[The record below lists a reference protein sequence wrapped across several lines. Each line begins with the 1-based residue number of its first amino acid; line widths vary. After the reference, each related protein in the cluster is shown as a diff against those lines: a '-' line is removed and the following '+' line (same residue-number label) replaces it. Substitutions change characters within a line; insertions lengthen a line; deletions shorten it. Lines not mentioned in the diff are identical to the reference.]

1 MDWDLHE
8 DAIGLDRFKPWD
20 RLKAKAREPSEDSS
34 VATPLPLAV
43 DELDLRHKKGPRP
56 GTGPAGR
63 AGAVQEVPAGGPH
76 GPAPADRT
84 LRSLVREACVSLRR
98 PVSEADKLVA
108 RLHREWLETP
118 KQLLTLGSE
127 GWARLALP
135 VGLESELQRRLG
147 LSRERLAPGDKD
159 APKSAKQTPT
169 AIKERPGSDLLLA
182 LRRHCGDAWASHL
195 LSALGL
201 QHRETVD
208 ANCLQSALRVLGVP
222 SFSTAQVASA
232 VRRAAKGAEA
242 RGPPSADAVVAAIH
256 GPLRGPRAQEVSNIF
271 FDLGGDIRG
280 TLAVQALRRRLAAR
294 ELPAVKAGHVSA
306 DEAFRE
312 FLRRWG
318 SKKDVDQESFSSA
331 HVVLSALYRG
341 DEAGFGR
348 LLRRIWRLPQAPE
361 QEVEPAK
368 PPRSQPTRQ
377 LQVPED
383 PLPKYQPS
391 SRRRVPDR
399 MAAITESIR
408 CSEGNSGM
416 VAVRGRNILFGFVL
430 VVGANALK
438 LQAHGSPGASSAG
451 KGATISLLSQPQ
463 SNRTKSP
470 ANASISSGGEAKRLQ
485 VAGEGRPER
494 AEPGKKGQHPTNG
507 TQNAAS
513 REGGSFGFDVSKMS
527 VSEFWEPYM
536 WVVAAIVA
544 VFAVSFELCHR
555 RLADVDLTATPD
567 CGAEHHEHQMLHL
580 FNGILPLVRPF
591 YFGHER
597 RTAWTYLAAISV
609 LGVIDLILGLVIMV
623 WSKEFWDTIE
633 KKNISRFFPLILD
646 LCLLAFSKII
656 LSTYGQ
662 YIGLM
667 LSIRWRRSMTQW
679 LLTQWLKD
687 KCFYAMQLDGKGDVP
702 DNPDQRIQEDVR
714 LFVEQTMS
722 LGTGFV
728 TAATHLLSRLPMLL
742 LLSPSYAFGWFYC
755 PGWLL
760 YVTLLYSG
768 VGAVVAHFVGQ
779 KLIMINFGL
788 QKYEAGFRY
797 DIVQIRDNAESI
809 ALYGSEPCEEDRLQA
824 KFAWIERVW
833 WMMMCYTKRLGFF
846 VSFYYQTS
854 SIFPYLVL
862 APNYFRGQITL
873 GTMFMLFD
881 VLWAVKA
888 GFDWFL
894 GSYSELTGYRATV
907 DRLSNFTQAMEK
919 RGNAKCKVKRLLAGD
934 NDAAVVSGLN
944 VQLPAKVDQRQLWKD
959 ANLEVKPGQF
969 VLLSAPEGTG
979 KSCFFR
985 AMAGIW
991 PHASGEVYLPAK
1003 TLFLPQKSYIPQG
1016 TLKQAVAYPS
1026 CSTEFTD
1033 AEVQAVLEAVRLT
1046 TLEGR
1051 QLHDEANWAML
1062 LSGGEQQRLAIARVL
1077 LRKPEALFLDEA
1089 TSALGAE
1096 GALEVFQLLRQ
1107 SPICAVVVTVS
1118 RELGRIAARRSFGF
1132 GASALLDRIR
1142 GALRSRGPGAVQ
1154 LLCQRFQV
1162 AEQGQR
1168 AIRAKELRQ
1177 GLSQV
1182 GVGASE
1188 EDVVELLRSMD
1199 VDGHGTVDLDD
1210 WLRVLR
1216 GPLSPARAGV
1226 VREALVEDY
1235 HDLIFRQFGSKQ
1247 TSSLMTGHEDALSH
1261 SLPTAFAMTSS
1272 EGKEGT
1278 TKGFKLVVEAKKFDD
1293 GSGSDSES
1301 SSGASAK
1308 SGSSLLSRRS
1318 QSSMYKSGL
1327 SISAKD
1333 KVGDTRSYRELLESK
1348 GYKIRGVIG
1357 RGQNSGF
1364 LVHSAIREDQEYA
1377 VKVSIETGQEG
1388 TNGDAI
1394 RKEFQFLKGLQHE
1407 RIVKAYALED
1417 ELDEGV
1423 KGVAMILELCHG
1435 STLNRWLPWHDKS
1448 TTALDVACRRQC
1460 LTQIAS
1466 AIAYLHSVGIAHR
1479 DLHSKNVVMHVS
1491 QINGRYESESVQV
1504 KVIDLGC
1511 ARAIDSE
1518 EAMEAD
1524 INVNILPV
1532 GATRPCDI
1540 FALGL
1545 LGASLVAGKEVSSW
1559 TVVPTGSP
1567 SEESARKLRLPPSG
1581 RKDTDMTPTL
1591 KEFLLVLLET
1601 DHSRRLAASE
1611 VVYRMPKESEWLEI
1625 TTKKISL

>member
-1 MDWDLHE
+1 
-8 DAIGLDRFKPWD
+8 
-20 RLKAKAREPSEDSS
+20 
-34 VATPLPLAV
+34 
-43 DELDLRHKKGPRP
+43 
-56 GTGPAGR
+56 
-63 AGAVQEVPAGGPH
+63 
-76 GPAPADRT
+76 
-84 LRSLVREACVSLRR
+84 
-98 PVSEADKLVA
+98 
-108 RLHREWLETP
+108 
-118 KQLLTLGSE
+118 
-127 GWARLALP
+127 
-135 VGLESELQRRLG
+135 
-147 LSRERLAPGDKD
+147 
-159 APKSAKQTPT
+159 
-169 AIKERPGSDLLLA
+169 
-182 LRRHCGDAWASHL
+182 
-195 LSALGL
+195 
-201 QHRETVD
+201 
-208 ANCLQSALRVLGVP
+208 
-222 SFSTAQVASA
+222 
-232 VRRAAKGAEA
+232 
-242 RGPPSADAVVAAIH
+242 
-256 GPLRGPRAQEVSNIF
+256 
-271 FDLGGDIRG
+271 
-280 TLAVQALRRRLAAR
+280 
-294 ELPAVKAGHVSA
+294 
-306 DEAFRE
+306 
-312 FLRRWG
+312 
-318 SKKDVDQESFSSA
+318 
-331 HVVLSALYRG
+331 
-341 DEAGFGR
+341 
-348 LLRRIWRLPQAPE
+348 
-361 QEVEPAK
+361 
-368 PPRSQPTRQ
+368 
-377 LQVPED
+377 
-383 PLPKYQPS
+383 
-391 SRRRVPDR
+391 
-399 MAAITESIR
+399 
-408 CSEGNSGM
+408 M
-416 VAVRGRNILFGFVL
+416 VAVRGRNILLGFVL
-430 VVGANALK
+430 VLGANAFK

-451 KGATISLLSQPQ
+451 KATNISLLSQPQ
-463 SNRTKSP
+463 SNRTESP
-470 ANASISSGGEAKRLQ
+470 ANASISSGGEEAKRRQ
-485 VAGEGRPER
+485 IVAEGRT
-494 AEPGKKGQHPTNG
+494 EPGNKGQQPTNG
-507 TQNAAS
+507 TQNATS
-513 REGGSFGFDVSKMS
+513 KEGGSFGFDVSKMS

-702 DNPDQRIQEDVR
+702 DNPDQRIQEDAR

-760 YVTLLYSG
+760 YVTLIYSG

-779 KLIMINFGL
+779 KLILINFGL

-809 ALYGSEPCEEDRLQA
+809 ALYGSEPCEEERLQA

-907 DRLSNFTQAMEK
+907 DRLSNFTQAME
-919 RGNAKCKVKRLLAGD
+919 RRENAKCKVKRLPAGD
-934 NDAAVVSGLN
+934 KDAAVVSGLN

-1026 CSTEFTD
+1026 GATEFTD

-1107 SPICAVVVTVS
+1107 PKSLPAGAVVVTVS
-1118 RELGRIAARRSFGF
+1118 H
-1132 GASALLDRIR
+1132 D
-1142 GALRSRGPGAVQ
+1142 
-1154 LLCQRFQV
+1154 
-1162 AEQGQR
+1162 
-1168 AIRAKELRQ
+1168 
-1177 GLSQV
+1177 
-1182 GVGASE
+1182 
-1188 EDVVELLRSMD
+1188 VELLK
-1199 VDGHGTVDLDD
+1199 
-1210 WLRVLR
+1210 
-1216 GPLSPARAGV
+1216 PI
-1226 VREALVEDY
+1226 
-1235 HDLIFRQFGSKQ
+1235 HDAHY
-1247 TSSLMTGHEDALSH
+1247 T
-1261 SLPTAFAMTSS
+1261 
-1272 EGKEGT
+1272 
-1278 TKGFKLVVEAKKFDD
+1278 
-1293 GSGSDSES
+1293 
-1301 SSGASAK
+1301 
-1308 SGSSLLSRRS
+1308 
-1318 QSSMYKSGL
+1318 Y
-1327 SISAKD
+1327 
-1333 KVGDTRSYRELLESK
+1333 DT
-1348 GYKIRGVIG
+1348 
-1357 RGQNSGF
+1357 
-1364 LVHSAIREDQEYA
+1364 
-1377 VKVSIETGQEG
+1377 
-1388 TNGDAI
+1388 
-1394 RKEFQFLKGLQHE
+1394 
-1407 RIVKAYALED
+1407 
-1417 ELDEGV
+1417 
-1423 KGVAMILELCHG
+1423 
-1435 STLNRWLPWHDKS
+1435 
-1448 TTALDVACRRQC
+1448 
-1460 LTQIAS
+1460 
-1466 AIAYLHSVGIAHR
+1466 
-1479 DLHSKNVVMHVS
+1479 
-1491 QINGRYESESVQV
+1491 
-1504 KVIDLGC
+1504 
-1511 ARAIDSE
+1511 
-1518 EAMEAD
+1518 
-1524 INVNILPV
+1524 
-1532 GATRPCDI
+1532 
-1540 FALGL
+1540 
-1545 LGASLVAGKEVSSW
+1545 
-1559 TVVPTGSP
+1559 
-1567 SEESARKLRLPPSG
+1567 ESASWQ
-1581 RKDTDMTPTL
+1581 
-1591 KEFLLVLLET
+1591 LE
-1601 DHSRRLAASE
+1601 
-1611 VVYRMPKESEWLEI
+1611 
-1625 TTKKISL
+1625 

>member
-56 GTGPAGR
+56 GPPAGPAG
-63 AGAVQEVPAGGPH
+63 PAAP
-76 GPAPADRT
+76 PADRT
-84 LRSLVREACVSLRR
+84 LRGLVREACVSLRR

-135 VGLESELQRRLG
+135 VGLESELQKRLG
-147 LSRERLAPGDKD
+147 LSQGAWLERERAPGDKD
-159 APKSAKQTPT
+159 ASKSAKQTPT

-318 SKKDVDQESFSSA
+318 SKKDVDHESFSSA

-341 DEAGFGR
+341 DEAAFGR
-348 LLRRIWRLPQAPE
+348 LLRRVWRLPQAPE

-368 PPRSQPTRQ
+368 PSRPQPSRQ
-377 LQVPED
+377 FQVPED
-383 PLPKYQPS
+383 SLPKYQPS
-391 SRRRVPDR
+391 LRRRVPDR

-416 VAVRGRNILFGFVL
+416 VAVRGRNILLGFVL

-438 LQAHGSPGASSAG
+438 LQAHGSASSAG
-451 KGATISLLSQPQ
+451 KGANISFLSQPQ

-470 ANASISSGGEAKRLQ
+470 ANASISSGGEEAKRLQ

-494 AEPGKKGQHPTNG
+494 AEPGKKG
-507 TQNAAS
+507 TQNATS

-702 DNPDQRIQEDVR
+702 DNPDQRIQEDAR

-768 VGAVVAHFVGQ
+768 VGAVVAHFMGQ

-809 ALYGSEPCEEDRLQA
+809 ALYGSEPCEEARLQA

-881 VLWAVKA
+881 VLWAARQGWGPAVPHDPA
-888 GFDWFL
+888 GR
-894 GSYSELTGYRATV
+894 GYRATV

-1026 CSTEFTD
+1026 CATEFTD
-1033 AEVQAVLEAVRLT
+1033 AEVQSVLEAVRLT

-1107 SPICAVVVTVS
+1107 PKSLPAGAVVVTVS
-1118 RELGRIAARRSFGF
+1118 HDVELLKPIHDAHYTYDTEIPVSPFKQWQYHAPKKHRR
-1132 GASALLDRIR
+1132 ASALLDRIR

-1226 VREALVEDY
+1226 VREAFASLCDREGLV
-1235 HDLIFRQFGSKQ
+1235 DLRTLRARFNASKHPDVQ
-1247 TSSLMTGHEDALSH
+1247 AGL
-1261 SLPTAFAMTSS
+1261 
-1272 EGKEGT
+1272 
-1278 TKGFKLVVEAKKFDD
+1278 
-1293 GSGSDSES
+1293 
-1301 SSGASAK
+1301 
-1308 SGSSLLSRRS
+1308 RS
-1318 QSSMYKSGL
+1318 QKEVTMELMSELGSHGGPRISLGDFARHYET
-1327 SISAKD
+1327 ISAGIQD
-1333 KVGDTRSYRELLESK
+1333 DQYFGHIV
-1348 GYKIRGVIG
+1348 RGVWG
-1357 RGQNSGF
+1357 LPQ
-1364 LVHSAIREDQEYA
+1364 SAANDMA
-1377 VKVSIETGQEG
+1377 A
-1388 TNGDAI
+1388 N
-1394 RKEFQFLKGLQHE
+1394 
-1407 RIVKAYALED
+1407 
-1417 ELDEGV
+1417 
-1423 KGVAMILELCHG
+1423 
-1435 STLNRWLPWHDKS
+1435 
-1448 TTALDVACRRQC
+1448 
-1460 LTQIAS
+1460 
-1466 AIAYLHSVGIAHR
+1466 AHR
-1479 DLHSKNVVMHVS
+1479 C
-1491 QINGRYESESVQV
+1491 YEGH
-1504 KVIDLGC
+1504 I
-1511 ARAIDSE
+1511 
-1518 EAMEAD
+1518 
-1524 INVNILPV
+1524 
-1532 GATRPCDI
+1532 
-1540 FALGL
+1540 
-1545 LGASLVAGKEVSSW
+1545 
-1559 TVVPTGSP
+1559 
-1567 SEESARKLRLPPSG
+1567 
-1581 RKDTDMTPTL
+1581 
-1591 KEFLLVLLET
+1591 
-1601 DHSRRLAASE
+1601 
-1611 VVYRMPKESEWLEI
+1611 I
-1625 TTKKISL
+1625 TTEGGLCGPYAPGVC